1 MRRSPSECAKNNTV
15 IATILRPGALPI
27 LMPLAESAAA
37 AGFPCVVAQ
46 PMVEM
51 STSSPLV
58 HLLPLVHPPPLPHSR
73 WCNQSNVKVHT
84 EYWPRRSQ
92 LLRAR
97 TWRLLLDAGLDV
109 LGLDSSRRLKRDP
122 LPAFGALRTRADVQY
137 GAGAAPDMIS
147 TTPGWFLKQVGF
159 PMGVWIRS
167 TRATR
172 ALLART
178 EIRVNGCSDETLF
191 TEELNWGAGA
201 NATCCHAECM
211 AKLTGSEPVVRSH
224 VPQTTEATCAEDGT
238 VPLAPG
244 PPKASRNG
252 WADSRAHNGSGM
264 KRYGTTRAGLPLYQ
278 RAWRED
284 AYNTLAIPMHKFG
297 RCTGRDALC
306 VGLHPACPDCP
317 MHKFA
322 RSRHARLFGEKQA
335 SSRARV
341 TQRRIG
347 PGGLQRNAGG

>member
-191 TEELNWGAGA
+191 TEELNWGAGT

-224 VPQTTEATCAEDGT
+224 VPQTTEATCAEDG
-238 VPLAPG
+238 AM
-244 PPKASRNG
+244 
-252 WADSRAHNGSGM
+252 DH
-264 KRYGTTRAGLPLYQ
+264 
-278 RAWRED
+278 
-284 AYNTLAIPMHKFG
+284 
-297 RCTGRDALC
+297 
-306 VGLHPACPDCP
+306 
-317 MHKFA
+317 
-322 RSRHARLFGEKQA
+322 GEKQA
-335 SSRARV
+335 SSRARL

>member
-1 MRRSPSECAKNNTV
+1 
-15 IATILRPGALPI
+15 
-27 LMPLAESAAA
+27 
-37 AGFPCVVAQ
+37 
-46 PMVEM
+46 
-51 STSSPLV
+51 
-58 HLLPLVHPPPLPHSR
+58 
-73 WCNQSNVKVHT
+73 
-84 EYWPRRSQ
+84 
-92 LLRAR
+92 LRAR
-97 TWRLLLDAGLDV
+97 TWRLLLDAGLNV

-122 LPAFGALRTRADVQY
+122 LPAFGALRTRAEVQY

-211 AKLTGSEPVVRSH
+211 AKLTGSEPVVRSY

-252 WADSRAHNGSGM
+252 WADSRAHNGSGI

-284 AYNTLAIPMHKFG
+284 AYNTLAIPLHKFG
-297 RCTGRDALC
+297 RCTGRDASC
-306 VGLHPACPDCP
+306 VGLHPDCP
-317 MHKFA
+317 PPPPPFTKEMAVAGRRKEA
-322 RSRHARLFGEKQA
+322 EAARLRGIRH
-335 SSRARV
+335 RAERLAKSAKKGK
-341 TQRRIG
+341 R
-347 PGGLQRNAGG
+347 

>member
-1 MRRSPSECAKNNTV
+1 MRSPSECAKNNTV

-297 RCTGRDALC
+297 RCTGRDASC
-306 VGLHPACPDCP
+306 VGLHPDCP
-317 MHKFA
+317 PPPPPFTKEMAIAGRRKEA
-322 RSRHARLFGEKQA
+322 EAARLRGIRH
-335 SSRARV
+335 RAERLAKSAMKGK
-341 TQRRIG
+341 R
-347 PGGLQRNAGG
+347 